1 LGGYTFFGLMA
12 ILVVVALSVCGLLA
26 VRRWIQATDLKV
38 HHDVTDPLSQVVGMM
53 FAVLIGFMVSD
64 AMQRFEE
71 ARATVQQE
79 AASLAD
85 IYNLAGG
92 LPAATREKLRS
103 TCIAYAEQIINT
115 EWPLLAQ
122 KKISV
127 PTIRTYRTIWQECIT
142 FHPSDQAESNIQ
154 QVLLNSLTDMSDA
167 RRLRIEALHNGLPLA
182 LWWVL
187 LAGGLATII
196 FTYFFGIKN
205 TKLQVV
211 MTAIVTLVICL
222 NIFLLASFDDP
233 FGGDVMVHPTA
244 FEADLMMFKTQWD
257 PTKDT
262 AQENQVKP

>member
-1 LGGYTFFGLMA
+1 MGPYTLLGLTL
-12 ILVVVALSVCGLLA
+12 ILVVVCLSVGGLLA
-26 VRRWIQATDLKV
+26 VRRWIQATDLKI

-85 IYNLAGG
+85 LYNLAGG
-92 LPAATREKLRS
+92 LPKPTRDQLRA
-103 TCIAYAEQIINT
+103 TCITYAEQIIHD

-127 PTIRTYRTIWQECIT
+127 PTIKTYRSIWQQCIN
-142 FHPSDQAESNIQ
+142 FAPNGQGESNVQ
-154 QVLLNSLTDMSDA
+154 QVLLNSLADMSDA
-167 RRLRIEALHNGLPLA
+167 RRLRIEALHNGLPFA

-187 LAGGLATII
+187 ITGGFATII
-196 FTYFFGIKN
+196 FTYFFGVKN

-233 FGGDVMVHPTA
+233 FGGDVMVHPSA

-257 PTKDT
+257 PTKDNP
-262 AQENQVKP
+262 ALEVAP